1 IGFLI
6 ENMATCWYWAPEI
19 MLNFKGYTKSINICS
34 VGCILA
40 EMLSNSPIF
49 PRKHYLH
56 QLKHVLSILGS
67 SSQEDLNCIKNL
79 KARNYLLSLPHKN
92 KVSWNRLFPN
102 ADSKALGLLDKML
115 TFNPHKKIEVEQ
127 ALAHLYLEQYYDPS
141 DEPITETPFKFDMEL
156 DDLPKEKLKE
166 LKSKM
171 SSLCGHLLEAER
183 SRICKVQ
190 FLLPSLHQSI
200 SVEEISVPFWFR
212 NTKSKGHVNAVPAGV
227 ERNSANIKLIT
238 L

>member
-1 IGFLI
+1 
-6 ENMATCWYWAPEI
+6 
-19 MLNFKGYTKSINICS
+19 MLNFKGYPKAIDICS

-40 EMLSNSPIF
+40 KMLSSRPIF
-49 PRKHYLH
+49 PRKHYLN

-67 SSQEDLNCIKNL
+67 SSQEELNWIKNL

-102 ADSKALGLLDKML
+102 ADSQALDLLDKML

-127 ALAHLYLEQYYDPS
+127 ALAHLYLEQYYDLS
-141 DEPITETPFKFDMEL
+141 DEPITEAPFKFDMEL

-171 SSLCGHLLEAER
+171 PSLCNHISPFLELQNM
-183 SRICKVQ
+183 KKP
-190 FLLPSLHQSI
+190 FLANLILMIFPFCQNSYSL
-200 SVEEISVPFWFR
+200 
-212 NTKSKGHVNAVPAGV
+212 
-227 ERNSANIKLIT
+227 
-238 L
+238 